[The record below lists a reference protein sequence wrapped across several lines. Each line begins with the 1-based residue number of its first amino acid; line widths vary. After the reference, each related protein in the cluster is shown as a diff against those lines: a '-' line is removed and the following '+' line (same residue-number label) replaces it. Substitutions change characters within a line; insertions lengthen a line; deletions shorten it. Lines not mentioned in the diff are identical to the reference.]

1 MAQKLYNFVVGW
13 FLMIIVLTLIN
24 KTRAGHVIIYYA
36 LLLMI
41 LFVLVVEYKQLV
53 PYFNAIESVG
63 DFNAANGNTGVTING

>member
-1 MAQKLYNFVVGW
+1 MAQQLYNFVVGW
-13 FLMIIVLTLIN
+13 FLMLVVLVLIN

-41 LFVLVVEYKQLV
+41 LFVLLVEYKQIV

-63 DFNAANGNTGVTING
+63 DFNAATGNTGVTTNG